1 MFLRLIGKWTT
12 PISYAKAKALVAS
25 GGELID
31 VRNPEEYAREHLPG
45 ARNIPLDQVVVRLTG
60 AQERAYIFYCQ
71 SGLRSQRAA
80 QTLKRRG
87 LGKVYNLG
95 AMARWDET
103 PEVNAMVEPREA
115 NRPA

>member
-1 MFLRLIGKWTT
+1 MTGNWQTVFKYVLGHVER
-12 PISYAKAKALVAS
+12 SYV
-25 GGELID
+25 GELID